1 MKNLLVFL
9 FIFLFLTTLL
19 SACGAPLHDIE
30 EDGPGF
36 AKKLT
41 AKPLDNWV
49 IILCAVSLIIAGTV
63 LILKMITKP
72 IKLIAIL
79 ILVLVIA
86 GAAYGL
92 SKIPVYEKARDVNRN
107 TIEVCE

>member
-9 FIFLFLTTLL
+9 FIFLFITTLL

-30 EDGPGF
+30 DDNPGF

-41 AKPLDNWV
+41 AKPLDKWV
-49 IILCAVSLIIAGTV
+49 IILCAVLLIIIGTV
-63 LILKMITKP
+63 LIFKLVTKP

-86 GAAYGL
+86 VSAYGL
-92 SKIPVYEKARDVNRN
+92 SKIPVFDKARNVNRN
-107 TIEVCE
+107 IIEECE